1 MKTLGDGGFA
11 HYFDYIFT
19 GVYICQTHCI
29 VYFKYI
35 LFIIYQ

>member
-11 HYFDYIFT
+11 DYFDYIFT

-29 VYFKYI
+29 V
-35 LFIIYQ
+35 L